1 MAENEQTQEKNQ
13 EPTQRRLEKARE
25 DGNVLSSKE
34 MFVFGSSAISLLTL
48 AILGFFSDILTEYW
62 AAFFIF
68 SHPEELLNSH
78 ANNAFH
84 AFKIILVGAAIFGIP
99 AFIGICT
106 IQLIVGRGISMSSKA
121 LSFKWDK
128 LDPIKGLGRIF
139 SVKGLVELVKSIFKV
154 VFLTSLVVGFMWYS
168 LPNIIY
174 LSAGMLNHSLEILY
188 KLLLMFILVIVLVL
202 FTIGVGDYIWSRHT
216 WLEKLRM
223 SRQDLK
229 DESKESEGSPEVK
242 ARMRRLQMEASQRAA
257 EQAQAINDV
266 KEATVVITNPT
277 HFAVAVKYQP
287 DENEAPVIIA
297 MGKDLLATKVIEQAE
312 LHSISIVRS
321 PLLARALFYT
331 GGIGSAISEQ
341 LYSAVASILAYVYQ
355 LERGVE
361 SAMPEP
367 EIPSDYIFDEFGKK
381 IKD

>member
-48 AILGFFSDILTEYW
+48 AVLGFFSDIFTKHW
-62 AAFFIF
+62 AVFFIF

-84 AFKIILVGAAIFGIP
+84 AFKIILGGAAIFGIP
-99 AFIGICT
+99 AFIGICA

-121 LSFKWDK
+121 LTFKWDK

-202 FTIGVGDYIWSRHT
+202 FAIGVGDYIWSRHT

-229 DESKESEGSPEVK
+229 EESKESEGSPEVK
-242 ARMRRLQMEASQRAA
+242 ARIRRLQIEASSRAA
-257 EQAQAINDV
+257 QQSLAIEDV
-266 KEATVVITNPT
+266 KNASVVITNPT
-277 HFAVAVKYQP
+277 HFAVAIKYDP
-287 DENEAPVIIA
+287 IENEAPLILA
-297 MGKDLLATKVIEQAE
+297 MGKDLMAKRVIEQAE
-312 LHSISIVRS
+312 LNSIALVRS
-321 PLLARALFYT
+321 PLLARALYYT
-331 GGIGSAISEQ
+331 GGIGQNISEQ

-355 LERGVE
+355 IDKGVNVE
-361 SAMPEP
+361 FNEP
-367 EIPSDYIFDEFGKK
+367 EIPADFVFDEFGKRLEE
-381 IKD
+381 

>member
-48 AILGFFSDILTEYW
+48 AILGFFSDIFTEYW

-202 FTIGVGDYIWSRHT
+202 FAIGVGDYIWSRHT

-229 DESKESEGSPEVK
+229 EESKESEGSPEVK
-242 ARMRRLQMEASQRAA
+242 ARIRRLQIEASSRAA
-257 EQAQAINDV
+257 QQSLAIEDV
-266 KEATVVITNPT
+266 KNASVVITNPT
-277 HFAVAVKYQP
+277 HFAVAIKYDP
-287 DENEAPVIIA
+287 IENEAPLILA
-297 MGKDLLATKVIEQAE
+297 MGKDLMAKRVIEQAE
-312 LHSISIVRS
+312 LNSIALVRS
-321 PLLARALFYT
+321 PLLARALYYT
-331 GGIGSAISEQ
+331 GGIGQNISEQ

-355 LERGVE
+355 IDKGVNVE
-361 SAMPEP
+361 FNEP
-367 EIPSDYIFDEFGKK
+367 EIPADFVFDEFGKRVEE
-381 IKD
+381 

>member
-62 AAFFIF
+62 AVFFIF

-139 SVKGLVELVKSIFKV
+139 SVKGLVELVKSVFKV

-202 FTIGVGDYIWSRHT
+202 FAIGVGDYIWSRHT

-229 DESKESEGSPEVK
+229 EESKESEGSPEVK
-242 ARMRRLQMEASQRAA
+242 ARIRRLQIEASSRAA
-257 EQAQAINDV
+257 QQSLAIEDV
-266 KEATVVITNPT
+266 KNASVVITNPT
-277 HFAVAVKYQP
+277 HFAVAIKYDP
-287 DENEAPVIIA
+287 IENEAPLILA
-297 MGKDLLATKVIEQAE
+297 MGKDLMAKRVIEQAE
-312 LHSISIVRS
+312 LNSIALVRS
-321 PLLARALFYT
+321 PLLARALYYT
-331 GGIGSAISEQ
+331 GGIGQNISEQ

-355 LERGVE
+355 IDKGVNVE
-361 SAMPEP
+361 FNEP
-367 EIPSDYIFDEFGKK
+367 EIPADFVFDEFGKRVEE
-381 IKD
+381 

>member
-62 AAFFIF
+62 AVFFIF

-84 AFKIILVGAAIFGIP
+84 AFKIILGGAAIFGIP

-202 FTIGVGDYIWSRHT
+202 FAIGVGDYIWSRHT

-229 DESKESEGSPEVK
+229 EESKESEGSPEVK
-242 ARMRRLQMEASQRAA
+242 ARIRRLQIEASSRAA
-257 EQAQAINDV
+257 QQSLAIEDV
-266 KEATVVITNPT
+266 KNASVVITNPT
-277 HFAVAVKYQP
+277 HFAVAIKYDP
-287 DENEAPVIIA
+287 IENEAPLILA
-297 MGKDLLATKVIEQAE
+297 MGKDLMAKRVIEQAE
-312 LHSISIVRS
+312 LNSIALVRS
-321 PLLARALFYT
+321 PLLARALYYT
-331 GGIGSAISEQ
+331 GGIGQNISEQ

-355 LERGVE
+355 IDKGVNVE
-361 SAMPEP
+361 FNEP
-367 EIPSDYIFDEFGKK
+367 EIPADFVFDEFGKRLEE
-381 IKD
+381 

>member
-62 AAFFIF
+62 AVFFIF

-202 FTIGVGDYIWSRHT
+202 FAIGVGDYIWSRHT

-229 DESKESEGSPEVK
+229 EESKESEGSPEVK
-242 ARMRRLQMEASQRAA
+242 ARIRRLQIEASSRAA
-257 EQAQAINDV
+257 QQSLAIEDV
-266 KEATVVITNPT
+266 KNASVVITNPT
-277 HFAVAVKYQP
+277 HFAVAIKYDP
-287 DENEAPVIIA
+287 IENEAPLILA
-297 MGKDLLATKVIEQAE
+297 MGKDLMAKRVIEQAE
-312 LHSISIVRS
+312 LNSIALVRS
-321 PLLARALFYT
+321 PLLARALYYT
-331 GGIGSAISEQ
+331 GGIGQNISEQ

-355 LERGVE
+355 IDKGVNVE
-361 SAMPEP
+361 FNEP
-367 EIPSDYIFDEFGKK
+367 EIPADFVFDEFGKRVEE
-381 IKD
+381 

>member
-48 AILGFFSDILTEYW
+48 AVLGFFSDILTKHW

-202 FTIGVGDYIWSRHT
+202 FAIGVGDYIWSRHT

-229 DESKESEGSPEVK
+229 EESKESEGSPEVK
-242 ARMRRLQMEASQRAA
+242 ARIRRLQIEASSRAA
-257 EQAQAINDV
+257 QQSLAIEDV
-266 KEATVVITNPT
+266 KNASVVITNPT
-277 HFAVAVKYQP
+277 HFAVAIKYDP
-287 DENEAPVIIA
+287 IENEAPLILA
-297 MGKDLLATKVIEQAE
+297 MGKDLMAKRVIEQAE
-312 LHSISIVRS
+312 LNSVALVRS
-321 PLLARALFYT
+321 PLLARALYYT
-331 GGIGSAISEQ
+331 GSIGQNISEQ

-355 LERGVE
+355 IDKGVNVE
-361 SAMPEP
+361 FNEP
-367 EIPSDYIFDEFGKK
+367 EIPADFVFDEFGKRVEE
-381 IKD
+381 

>member
-48 AILGFFSDILTEYW
+48 AILGFFSDIFTEYW

-78 ANNAFH
+78 ANNAFY
-84 AFKIILVGAAIFGIP
+84 AFKIILGGAAIFGIP

-202 FTIGVGDYIWSRHT
+202 FAIGVGDYIWSRHT

-229 DESKESEGSPEVK
+229 EESKESEGSPEVK
-242 ARMRRLQMEASQRAA
+242 ARIRRLQIEASSRAA
-257 EQAQAINDV
+257 QQSLAIEDV
-266 KEATVVITNPT
+266 KNASVVITNPT
-277 HFAVAVKYQP
+277 HFAVAIKYDP
-287 DENEAPVIIA
+287 IENEAPLILA
-297 MGKDLLATKVIEQAE
+297 MGKDLMAKRVIEQAE
-312 LHSISIVRS
+312 LNSIALVRS
-321 PLLARALFYT
+321 PLLARALYYT
-331 GGIGSAISEQ
+331 GGIGQNISEQ

-355 LERGVE
+355 IDKGVNVE
-361 SAMPEP
+361 FNEP
-367 EIPSDYIFDEFGKK
+367 EIPADFVFDEFGKRLEE
-381 IKD
+381 

>member
-48 AILGFFSDILTEYW
+48 AVLGFFSDILTEYW

-121 LSFKWDK
+121 LTFKWDK

-202 FTIGVGDYIWSRHT
+202 FAIGVGDYIWSRHT

-229 DESKESEGSPEVK
+229 EESKESEGSPEVK
-242 ARMRRLQMEASQRAA
+242 ARIRRLQIEASSRAA
-257 EQAQAINDV
+257 QQSLAIEDV
-266 KEATVVITNPT
+266 KNASVVITNPT
-277 HFAVAVKYQP
+277 HFAVAIKYDP
-287 DENEAPVIIA
+287 IENEAPLILA
-297 MGKDLLATKVIEQAE
+297 MGKDLMAKRVIEQAE
-312 LHSISIVRS
+312 LNSIALVRS
-321 PLLARALFYT
+321 PLLARALYYT
-331 GGIGSAISEQ
+331 GGIGQNISEQ

-355 LERGVE
+355 IDKGVNVE
-361 SAMPEP
+361 FNEP
-367 EIPSDYIFDEFGKK
+367 EIPADFVFDEFGKRLEE
-381 IKD
+381 

>member
-34 MFVFGSSAISLLTL
+34 MFVFGSSALSLLTL
-48 AILGFFSDILTEYW
+48 AILGFFPEILTKYW

-68 SHPEELLNSH
+68 SHPEELFNSH
-78 ANNAFH
+78 AKNAAH
-84 AFKIILVGAAIFGIP
+84 AFKIILGGAAIFGIP
-99 AFIGICT
+99 AFFGILI
-106 IQLIVGRGISMSSKA
+106 IQLIVGRGITMSAKA

-202 FTIGVGDYIWSRHT
+202 LAIGVGDYIWSRHT

-229 DESKESEGSPEVK
+229 DESKESS
-242 ARMRRLQMEASQRAA
+242 S
-257 EQAQAINDV
+257 
-266 KEATVVITNPT
+266 
-277 HFAVAVKYQP
+277 
-287 DENEAPVIIA
+287 
-297 MGKDLLATKVIEQAE
+297 
-312 LHSISIVRS
+312 
-321 PLLARALFYT
+321 
-331 GGIGSAISEQ
+331 
-341 LYSAVASILAYVYQ
+341 
-355 LERGVE
+355 
-361 SAMPEP
+361 
-367 EIPSDYIFDEFGKK
+367 
-381 IKD
+381 

>member
-62 AAFFIF
+62 AVFFIF

-84 AFKIILVGAAIFGIP
+84 AFKIILGGAAIFGIP

-202 FTIGVGDYIWSRHT
+202 FAIGVGDYIWSRHT

-229 DESKESEGSPEVK
+229 EESKESEGSPEVK
-242 ARMRRLQMEASQRAA
+242 ARIRRLQIEASSRAA
-257 EQAQAINDV
+257 QQSLAIEDV
-266 KEATVVITNPT
+266 KNASVVITNPT
-277 HFAVAVKYQP
+277 HFAVAIKYDP
-287 DENEAPVIIA
+287 IENEAPLILA
-297 MGKDLLATKVIEQAE
+297 MGKDLMAKRVIEQAE
-312 LHSISIVRS
+312 LNSIALVRS
-321 PLLARALFYT
+321 PLLARALYYT
-331 GGIGSAISEQ
+331 GGIGQNISEQ

-355 LERGVE
+355 IDKGVNVE
-361 SAMPEP
+361 FNEP
-367 EIPSDYIFDEFGKK
+367 EIPADFVFDEFGKRVEE
-381 IKD
+381 